1 MKCKVCG
8 AESGKYP
15 LCRVCNIKKEK
26 GEIIKCTI
34 CNNWHYTSQACN
46 HNSETY
52 ATNEQDY
59 LYELKSR
66 LISKSEVEF
75 YNALKQNIPE
85 GYCIFPQ
92 INLASFV
99 NRTDDARFHNEL
111 FRNVDFLITDSEY
124 CPKIIVE
131 INDNTHLTPERKERD
146 EKVKNICEEAGI
158 PIVKLWTTYGV
169 NSQYIGN
176 KISETLASLPVKRI
190 HHPHPE
196 KKSNTESEREVS
208 PPPRVP
214 VKIQSL
220 ISDSND
226 DYNRRGYKYSGG
238 VFGGCYIATC
248 VYGSYDCP
256 NVWILRRF
264 RDNVLAKSWYGKMF
278 IRMYYSISPTIVK
291 IFGKSKLFRRIC
303 LKPLDRI
310 VESLRSKGYE
320 DTPYNDLF

>member
-26 GEIIKCTI
+26 GEVVKCEV
-34 CNNWHYTSQACN
+34 CNTWHYATQPCN
-46 HNSETY
+46 HIVPKVD
-52 ATNEQDY
+52 EQEF
-59 LYELKSR
+59 LYELKNH

-75 YNALKQNIPE
+75 YNAIKQTIPE
-85 GYCIFPQ
+85 EYCIFPQ
-92 INLASFV
+92 INLASFI

-111 FRNVDFLITDSEY
+111 FRNVDFLITDAEY
-124 CPKIIVE
+124 RPKIVIE

-176 KISETLASLPVKRI
+176 KISETLASLPIKRV

-196 KKSNTESEREVS
+196 KKSNTESERTVA
-208 PPPRVP
+208 PPSHTSIKVQ
-214 VKIQSL
+214 QSSL
-220 ISDSND
+220 SSYGN
-226 DYNRRGYKYSGG
+226 YNSKYSRSGI
-238 VFGGCYIATC
+238 GGCYIATC

-278 IRMYYSISPTIVK
+278 IGLYYSISPTIVK
-291 IFGKSKLFRRIC
+291 IFGKSNIFRRIC

-310 VESLRSKGYE
+310 VASLKSKGYE
-320 DTPYNDLF
+320 DTPYKD